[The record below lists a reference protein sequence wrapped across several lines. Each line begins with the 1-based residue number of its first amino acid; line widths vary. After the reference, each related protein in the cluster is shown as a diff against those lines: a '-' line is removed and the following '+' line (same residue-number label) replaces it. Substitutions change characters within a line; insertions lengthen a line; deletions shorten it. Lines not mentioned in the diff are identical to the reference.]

1 MEKYF
6 VKQTPSF
13 WMEAVQEFKRVSSI
27 TVAAMMMAL
36 NTLLG
41 YFKIILI
48 PKILTISFASL
59 AVGACALVCGPL
71 LSGCMAAVADIIK
84 YVVRPDGAFFVG
96 FTLNEFLVGFIY
108 GLFFYKCTKITFI
121 RCVVARFVIVF
132 FINLFFTPLWLYI
145 LYGNAFWAMV
155 SARLLKN
162 ALMFPIDVALLYLV
176 LTTTSKVMKQRSVQK

>member
-108 GLFFYKCTKITFI
+108 GLFF
-121 RCVVARFVIVF
+121 
-132 FINLFFTPLWLYI
+132 
-145 LYGNAFWAMV
+145 
-155 SARLLKN
+155 
-162 ALMFPIDVALLYLV
+162 
-176 LTTTSKVMKQRSVQK
+176 

>member
-6 VKQTPSF
+6 VKQTTSF
-13 WMEAVQEFKRVSSI
+13 WIDAAQEFKRVTSI

-59 AVGACALVCGPL
+59 AVASCAMVCGPL
-71 LSGCMAAVADIIK
+71 LSACMAAVADVIK
-84 YVVRPDGAFFVG
+84 YVVRPDGPFFIG
-96 FTLNEFLVGFIY
+96 FTVNEFLTGFIY
-108 GLFFYKCTKITFI
+108 GLFFYKCTKVSLG
-121 RCVVARFVIVF
+121 RCICARLIIVLL
-132 FINLFFTPLWLYI
+132 INLFLTPLWLYVM
-145 LYGNAFWAMV
+145 YGNAFWAMV

-162 ALMFPIDVALLYLV
+162 VLMFPIDAALLYLV
-176 LTTTSKVMKQRSVQK
+176 LTTTSKVMKQKAYQR

>member
-27 TVAAMMMAL
+27 TIAAMMMAL

-84 YVVRPDGAFFVG
+84 YVVR
-96 FTLNEFLVGFIY
+96 
-108 GLFFYKCTKITFI
+108 
-121 RCVVARFVIVF
+121 CVVARFVIVF
-132 FINLFFTPLWLYI
+132 LINLFLTPLWLYI